1 MHRMSPLDASFLHL
15 EDHVTQLHIGSVTI
29 LEGPPPPFEDVLEMV
44 AGKLALVP
52 RYRQVVRFVPLTM
65 GRPVWVDDPHFN
77 LRYHLRRTALPAP
90 GGEEELRILVGRIMS
105 QQLDRAKPL
114 WEMWM
119 VEGLGAGRWALI
131 SKVHHCM
138 VDGVSGTDLLTVIL
152 DRERKPAVSHQD
164 PWRPEPAPSGA
175 RLLAD
180 ALVER
185 TVSPYEALRAV
196 RAAVRAPR
204 QFASLLEDTARGMI
218 GMRGLV
224 RRTVPSSLN
233 GPIGP
238 HRRWSWAR
246 SQLSDVK
253 AVRGALGGTVNDVV
267 LACITNG
274 FRELLRARG
283 ESIDRVVRTM
293 VPVSVRAPGERG
305 TYNNRVSAM
314 FAELPVGIEDPRDRL
329 DSIRTQMEG
338 LKESKQAVA
347 GEVLTSLT
355 GFAPPMLLALGER
368 VATRVPQR
376 SVNTVTTNV
385 PGPQYPLY
393 AAGRRL
399 LEAFPYVPLGG
410 RVRVGVA
417 IFSYDGALNF
427 GVTGDYDS
435 APDVNVLCEG
445 IEQGMAALVKLSA
458 PPRVAPKTR
467 PKSRA
472 AKVAKRSTAPRS
484 TQRARPLRQED

>member
-1 MHRMSPLDASFLHL
+1 MYRMSPLDASFLHL
-15 EDHVTQLHIGSVTI
+15 EDHVTQLHIGSVAI
-29 LEGPPPPFEDVLEMV
+29 FEGPPPPFDDVLEMIRS
-44 AGKLALVP
+44 KLPLVP
-52 RYRQVVRFVPLTM
+52 RYRQVVRFVPFAM
-65 GRPVWVDDPHFN
+65 GRPVWVDDTHFN
-77 LRYHLRRTALPAP
+77 LGYHVRRTALPAP
-90 GGEEELRILVGRIMS
+90 GGEQELRNLVGRIMS

-119 VEGLGAGRWALI
+119 AEGLGEGRWALV

-138 VDGVSGTDLLTVIL
+138 VDGVAGTDLLTVIL
-152 DRERKPAVSHQD
+152 DHERESRPAPAGEWAVD
-164 PWRPEPAPSGA
+164 PGPSGA

-185 TVSPYEALRAV
+185 TVSPYEAF
-196 RAAVRAPR
+196 RAARASMRAPVQLAR
-204 QFASLLEDTARGMI
+204 RMEDTTRGLLR
-218 GMRGLV
+218 MRGLV
-224 RRTVPSSLN
+224 RRTPPSSLN

-253 AVRGALGGTVNDVV
+253 SIRAAFGGTVNDVV

-274 FRELLRARG
+274 FRELLLSRG

-293 VPVSVRAPGERG
+293 VPVSVRAPGEHG
-305 TYNNRVSAM
+305 VYNNKVSAM
-314 FAELPVGIEDPRDRL
+314 FAELPVGIDDPVERL
-329 DSIRTQMEG
+329 AAIRAQMED

-347 GEVLTSLT
+347 GETLTSLT

-376 SVNTVTTNV
+376 NVNTVTTNV

-393 AAGRRL
+393 ASGRRL

-417 IFSYDGALNF
+417 IFSYYGALNF
-427 GVTGDYDS
+427 GVTGDYDT
-435 APDVNVLCEG
+435 APDIDVVCEG
-445 IEQGMAALVKLSA
+445 IERGMRELVGLASA
-458 PPRVAPKTR
+458 PPPPGRKARTR
-467 PKSRA
+467 A
-472 AKVAKRSTAPRS
+472 
-484 TQRARPLRQED
+484 RARPEVTR

>member
-1 MHRMSPLDASFLHL
+1 MYRMSPLDASFLHL
-15 EDHVTQLHIGSVTI
+15 EDHVTQLHIGSVAI
-29 LEGPPPPFEDVLEMV
+29 FEGPPPPFDDVLEMIRS
-44 AGKLALVP
+44 KLPLVP
-52 RYRQVVRFVPLTM
+52 RYRQVVRFVPFAM
-65 GRPVWVDDPHFN
+65 GRPVWVDDTHFN
-77 LRYHLRRTALPAP
+77 LGYHVRRTALPAP
-90 GGEEELRILVGRIMS
+90 GGEQELRNLVGRIMS

-119 VEGLGAGRWALI
+119 AEGLGEGRWALV

-138 VDGVSGTDLLTVIL
+138 VDGVAGTDLLTVIL
-152 DRERKPAVSHQD
+152 DHERESRPAPAGEWAVD
-164 PWRPEPAPSGA
+164 PGPSGA

-185 TVSPYEALRAV
+185 TVSPYEAF
-196 RAAVRAPR
+196 RAARASMRAPVQLAR
-204 QFASLLEDTARGMI
+204 RMEDTTRGLLR
-218 GMRGLV
+218 MRGLV
-224 RRTVPSSLN
+224 RRTPPSSLN

-253 AVRGALGGTVNDVV
+253 SIRAAFGGTVNDVV

-274 FRELLRARG
+274 FRELLLSRG

-293 VPVSVRAPGERG
+293 VPVSVRAPGEHG
-305 TYNNRVSAM
+305 VYNNKVSAM
-314 FAELPVGIEDPRDRL
+314 FAELPVGIDDPVERL
-329 DSIRTQMEG
+329 AAIRAQMED

-347 GEVLTSLT
+347 GETLTSLT

-376 SVNTVTTNV
+376 NVNTVTTNV

-417 IFSYDGALNF
+417 IFSYYGALNF
-427 GVTGDYDS
+427 GVTGDYDT
-435 APDVNVLCEG
+435 APDIDVVCEG
-445 IEQGMAALVKLSA
+445 IERGMRELVGLASA
-458 PPRVAPKTR
+458 PPPAGRKARTR
-467 PKSRA
+467 A
-472 AKVAKRSTAPRS
+472 
-484 TQRARPLRQED
+484 RARPEVTR